1 MVNDD
6 LKIFHPT
13 EIQETPF
20 PLSESIFQTES
31 KAAGGGDFRP
41 IITKENPWPAKK
53 VAVELLSTALNTR
66 SKKILQEFALQDSGS
81 IQIGDFKEGISGDLR
96 ITPNGLTARDLAGI
110 TTFSIDGVS
119 GDAIFKGIIQG
130 RSLIAG
136 LVVVGDNAVLIDGET
151 GDITINSGK
160 LTIYDE
166 DEVSILDATGLKNSA
181 FNFDTVFSSTIQNI
195 NNTTTDLSD
204 MTITFTFKRET
215 ELLLMATCLT
225 DFLFNT
231 STGTAKLSIN
241 VDGVDQT
248 PQGVLSAT
256 HGSAHNTLLQ
266 VTLTTH
272 KFVTLG
278 AGSHTIKLRGT
289 HSGTDTA
296 NFGDKQLTYI
306 TLGK

>member
-1 MVNDD
+1 MIDKNYE
-6 LKIFHPT
+6 PET
-13 EIQETPF
+13 MQETPF

-41 IITKENPWPAKK
+41 IITKENPFPVKK
-53 VAVELLSTALNTR
+53 VAVELLSTALNSR
-66 SKKILQEFALQDSGS
+66 SKKILQEFVLQDTGGFKV
-81 IQIGDFKEGISGDLR
+81 GDFKEGISGDLR

-130 RSLIAG
+130 KTLIAG
-136 LVVVGDNAVLIDGET
+136 LIVVGDNAVLIDGET
-151 GDITINSGK
+151 GDITVNSGK

-204 MTITFTFKRET
+204 MSLNFTFKRET

-231 STGTAKLSIN
+231 SNGAAKLSIN
-241 VDGVDQT
+241 VNGVDQT

-256 HGSAHNTLLQ
+256 HGSSHNTILQ
-266 VTLTTH
+266 STLTTH
-272 KFVTLG
+272 KFITLG
-278 AGSHTIKLRGT
+278 EGSHIIKLRGT
-289 HSGTDTA
+289 HSGTDSA